1 MNNEEKQVTTV
12 FIEGQSPKV
21 GSSRVKVSSPYEK
34 DTVRTLVEDRDTS
47 ITRQEEREHR
57 LQCLKMATVV
67 AGRGDPKEDP
77 YHVVKFAKRFWRF
90 VQEGK

>member
-1 MNNEEKQVTTV
+1 MSNEEKQAATV
-12 FIEGQSPKV
+12 FIEGQLPKV
-21 GSSRVKVSSPYEK
+21 GSNRVKASSPYEK
-34 DTVRTLVEDRDTS
+34 DTTRTFVEDRDTS
-47 ITRQEEREHR
+47 ITRHQEREHR

-67 AGRGDPKEDP
+67 AGHGDPKEDP